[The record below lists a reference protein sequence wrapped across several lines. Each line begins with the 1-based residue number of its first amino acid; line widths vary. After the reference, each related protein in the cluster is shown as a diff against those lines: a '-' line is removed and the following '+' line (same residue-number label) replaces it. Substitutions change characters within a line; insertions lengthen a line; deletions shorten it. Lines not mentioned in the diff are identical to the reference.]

1 MPTFAKKFK
10 DMDKIYQVSY
20 SLKDEH
26 DLIRDTFS
34 IHKTLNGATKMYDG
48 IVEEFNQYEGY
59 TLLSKTEKIAEFR
72 INSRPTEQHL
82 TIYINK
88 ITLQP

>member
-1 MPTFAKKFK
+1 MLIFAKIIR

-34 IHKTLNGATKMYDG
+34 THKTLNGATKTYEG
-48 IVEEFNQYEGY
+48 IVEELNQYEGY
-59 TLLSKTEKIAEFR
+59 TLLSKTSKLAVFKITA
-72 INSRPTEQHL
+72 RPYEQHL
-82 TIYINK
+82 NIYINT